1 LSYLR
6 HYTEFKTQQLEPQ
19 TMKTRQFKIQ
29 FHTPAFL
36 GDANQSGRWRTPP
49 FKAQLRQW
57 WRVAYAA
64 QQQFAVNVREM
75 RDIEGHLFGHAWL
88 ENDKDEQ
95 GQKVAARR
103 SAVRIR
109 LSQWSEGKET
119 VWASQD
125 TQVRHPNVH
134 DRDGREKPVGA
145 QLYMGFGPLIFD
157 RGTALKANAAIQAK
171 EQAELAIAFP
181 DDQAT
186 VLDQALQ
193 LMDLY
198 GTVGGRSRNGWGSY
212 SLKPANALSTSNK
225 LMPSQALS
233 KCLREDWPHALGADS
248 QGLLAW
254 QTGPHIDWAS
264 LMKTLA
270 QTKIAMRTQFGFNSG
285 KNATAP
291 EDRHWLSYPV
301 TNHSV
306 ASWGNNARLPN
317 QLRFKVRPSG
327 DGQLIGIVFHM
338 PHMPPADF
346 RPAAQT
352 IERIWQ
358 QVHTH
363 LDQNAAL
370 KRITA

>member
-1 LSYLR
+1 M
-6 HYTEFKTQQLEPQ
+6 QQ
-19 TMKTRQFKIQ
+19 RQLNIR

-36 GDANQSGRWRTPP
+36 GDANQNGRWRTPP

-103 SAVRIR
+103 SEVRIR

-119 VWASQD
+119 AWSNQD
-125 TQVRHPNVH
+125 AQVQHPNVH
-134 DRDGREKPVGA
+134 DRDGRAKPVGA

-181 DDQAT
+181 DNQT
-186 VLDQALQ
+186 YLLDHALQ
-193 LMDLY
+193 LMDKF

-212 SLKPANALSTSNK
+212 SLVSINGHSNPSK
-225 LMPSQALS
+225 LPPSQPLAQ
-233 KCLREDWPHALGADS
+233 CLREDWPHALGADS

-254 QTGPHIDWAS
+254 QTTPQKDWAG

-270 QTKIAMRTQFGFNSG
+270 QIKIAMRTQFDLNSG
-285 KNATAP
+285 KNAPMP

-317 QLRFKVRPSG
+317 QLRFKVRPTA
-327 DGQLIGIVFHM
+327 DGQLIGVVFHM

-346 RPAAQT
+346 RPTAPNL
-352 IERIWQ
+352 ERIWR

-363 LDQNAAL
+363 LDQSTTL

>member
-1 LSYLR
+1 MCDVFY
-6 HYTEFKTQQLEPQ
+6 YKMQ
-19 TMKTRQFKIQ
+19 TRFQIQ

-75 RDIEGHLFGHAWL
+75 REVEGRLFGHAWL
-88 ENDKDEQ
+88 ENDQDDQ
-95 GQKVAARR
+95 GNKVAARR
-103 SAVRIR
+103 SQVRIR
-109 LSQWSEGKET
+109 LSQWSEGHESR
-119 VWASQD
+119 WSSQD
-125 TQVRHPNVH
+125 AQVQHPNVH
-134 DRDGREKPVGA
+134 DQNGRQKPVGA

-157 RGTALKANAAIQAK
+157 KGTALKANAAIQAK

-181 DDQAT
+181 DEQAPL
-186 VLDQALQ
+186 LDHALQ

-198 GTVGGRSRNGWGSY
+198 GTAGGRSRNGWGSF
-212 SLKPANALSTSNK
+212 SMRKTDGQA
-225 LMPSQALS
+225 MPDTGTPSRPLA
-233 KCLREDWPHALGADS
+233 KCLREDWPHAMGADS

-254 QTGPHIDWAS
+254 QTVAHKDWAS

-270 QTKIAMRTQFGFNSG
+270 QTKIAMRTQFDFNSG
-285 KNATAP
+285 KNASAP

-317 QLRFKVRPSG
+317 QLRFKVRPTA
-327 DGQLIGIVFHM
+327 DGQLIGIAFHM
-338 PHMPPADF
+338 PHSPPAEF
-346 RPAAQT
+346 RPVPQEL
-352 IERIWQ
+352 ERIWR
-358 QVHTH
+358 QVHAH
-363 LDQNAAL
+363 LDRSSAL
-370 KRITA
+370 KRLTA